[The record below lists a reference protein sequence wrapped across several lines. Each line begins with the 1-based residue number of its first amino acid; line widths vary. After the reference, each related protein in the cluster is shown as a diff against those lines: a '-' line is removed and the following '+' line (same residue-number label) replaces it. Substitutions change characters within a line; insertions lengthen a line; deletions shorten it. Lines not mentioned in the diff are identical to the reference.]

1 MSLSIAAVTF
11 DCDNPAAQARFW
23 AELLGREV
31 DSEASEFFASIG
43 REAKQEP
50 VLMFLK
56 VGERNPG
63 KNVVHLDLHSTD
75 RQAEVDRAIA
85 LGAEHRGDFDEYGIV
100 WTTLADPEGNLFDIA
115 TEASPAGA

>member
-11 DCDNPAAQARFW
+11 DCVDAAAQARFW
-23 AELLGREV
+23 GELLGRAV
-31 DSEASEFFASIG
+31 DPEASEFFASIG
-43 REAKQEP
+43 RTSGEQP

-63 KNVVHLDLHSTD
+63 KNVVHLDLYATD
-75 RQAEVDRAIA
+75 RQAEIDRAIG

-115 TEASPAGA
+115 AQA